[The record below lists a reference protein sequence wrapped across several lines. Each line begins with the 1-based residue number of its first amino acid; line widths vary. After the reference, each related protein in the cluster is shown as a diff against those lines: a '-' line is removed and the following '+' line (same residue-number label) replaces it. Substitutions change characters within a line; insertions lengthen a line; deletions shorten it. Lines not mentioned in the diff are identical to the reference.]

1 MTSGDSQN
9 MVRQFIF
16 AKTKS
21 LISPRCATIIQ
32 RLYGEEKSCHDRKSS
47 TLSQESLR
55 LLKHLEINFL
65 FMDIVIIHLTVSVII
80 NITLENGTA
89 RLGVM
94 PQEIRIPYTLIYSCV
109 SRRRRQ

>member
-1 MTSGDSQN
+1 MKSGDSQN
-9 MVRQFIF
+9 MVRHFIF

-32 RLYGEEKSCHDRKSS
+32 RLYGEKSCHDRKSS

-65 FMDIVIIHLTVSVII
+65 FMDIVIIYLTVSVII
-80 NITLENGTA
+80 NIIVTLENGTA
-89 RLGVM
+89 
-94 PQEIRIPYTLIYSCV
+94 
-109 SRRRRQ
+109 